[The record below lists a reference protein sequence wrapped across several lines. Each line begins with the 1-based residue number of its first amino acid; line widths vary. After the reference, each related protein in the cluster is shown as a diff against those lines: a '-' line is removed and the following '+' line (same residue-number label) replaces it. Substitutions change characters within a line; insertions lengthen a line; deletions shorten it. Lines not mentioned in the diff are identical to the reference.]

1 MNGQKQW
8 PTFKAGDEVYN
19 LRKVEWGVIEE
30 RDDYE
35 YPLINNEWQECF
47 TEDGRYNS
55 ISKKP
60 SLLTYNPFD
69 PFDPKNRDMPE
80 WMQEYVN
87 SKKDV
92 HDMDVVDIPTDLDEI
107 KRKIYARE
115 MAIESNNSEDTVIC
129 VTIFW
134 PNDPN
139 TVIMTGANK
148 FYYQDEEYENEWDIN
163 DTNPCPSSIL
173 ATELLRLIENETM
186 PESTESH
193 MYVDATAPTSPIT
206 PNHYKQPDPFEI
218 AEIYGVNPP
227 IADAVKYILRAGNKD
242 ASKYL
247 EDLQKAIKC
256 IQREVE
262 LSNKYRGGKK

>member
-1 MNGQKQW
+1 MNEQKQW
-8 PTFKAGDEVYN
+8 PTFKAGDEVYSV
-19 LRKVEWGVIEE
+19 RKVEWGVIEE

-55 ISKKP
+55 VSKLP

-87 SKKDV
+87 SKKK
-92 HDMDVVDIPTDLDEI
+92 PTDLDEI

-115 MAIESNNSEDTVIC
+115 MAIESNNSEDAVKC
-129 VTIFW
+129 VTTFW
-134 PNDPN
+134 PNDPI
-139 TVIMTGANK
+139 TEIMTGANK
-148 FYYQDEEYENEWDIN
+148 FYFQHGLKSKEWDSGKS
-163 DTNPCPSSIL
+163 NPLPSSIL
-173 ATELLRLIENETM
+173 ATELLRLIENNTM
-186 PESTESH
+186 PES
-193 MYVDATAPTSPIT
+193 PIN
-206 PNHYKQPDPFEI
+206 PSHYKQPDPFEI

-256 IQREVE
+256 IEREIE
-262 LSNKYRGGKK
+262 LSNKYRGGKKQ

>member
-1 MNGQKQW
+1 MNEQKQW
-8 PTFKAGDEVYN
+8 SMFKAGDEVFN
-19 LRKVEWGVIEE
+19 LRKTEWGVIDE

-47 TEDGRYNS
+47 TLDGKYSINS
-55 ISKKP
+55 KFP

-87 SKKDV
+87 SKKK
-92 HDMDVVDIPTDLDEI
+92 PTDLDEV

-115 MAIESNNSEDTVIC
+115 MAIENDDRKAVIKCVSYVWPKDSVKSSGSFKYYFTVGKKEWACIDT
-129 VTIFW
+129 
-134 PNDPN
+134 
-139 TVIMTGANK
+139 K
-148 FYYQDEEYENEWDIN
+148 
-163 DTNPCPSSIL
+163 NPFQSSIL

-186 PESTESH
+186 PET
-193 MYVDATAPTSPIT
+193 PIT
-206 PNHYKQPDPFEI
+206 PSHYKQPDPFEI

-227 IADAVKYILRAGNKD
+227 IADATKYILRAGNKD
-242 ASKYL
+242 ASKYF

-256 IQREVE
+256 IEREIE
-262 LSNKYRGGKK
+262 LSNKYRNGLK